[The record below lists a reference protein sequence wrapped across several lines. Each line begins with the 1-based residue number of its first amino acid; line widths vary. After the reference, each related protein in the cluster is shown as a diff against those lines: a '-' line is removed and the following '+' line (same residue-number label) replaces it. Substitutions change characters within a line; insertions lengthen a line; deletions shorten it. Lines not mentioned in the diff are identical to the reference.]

1 MRQTTLT
8 LFVAALAFIQT
19 TAVGAGDLDQSARNI
34 EKYGFNENRLDV
46 LHDGMAQLVADQKRA
61 GFVYAVARDSQL
73 ITQRAVGWQDR
84 ENRIAMADDTI
95 FRVFS
100 LTKPITT
107 VAALRL
113 MEQGLIDLA
122 DPVEKY
128 IPAFANP
135 VVLTGFADDGQPLT
149 EPAQDSIRLIHL
161 VTHTAGL
168 GYAFDYPKALNVDR
182 EQVMGLSVPMA
193 DGLNYLASMPLLFH
207 PGTDWEYGLNIDV
220 LGHVIEL
227 VTGESLDAA
236 IKALVLD
243 PLAMPDTGFYV
254 PPEKRARLVEG
265 YDLGKTG
272 ELLRGTDRLPKS
284 GDYLNPEA
292 TMYSGGGG
300 LTSTVSDMLRFT
312 QMLLNK
318 GTLEGVQVLSPAT
331 VDIMTS
337 RQLPAEMAP
346 IRDKYPTGSD
356 MWRIFSGYTYGW
368 GLNVLD
374 DPAAAMRPATAGS
387 FMKDGLADIYFLGD
401 RDNRLAMIMFT
412 QYRINLTDQVPESV
426 WDTYQTLV
434 YQALSE

>member
-1 MRQTTLT
+1 MRRITFS
-8 LFVAALAFIQT
+8 LFLAGVFFMHTGI
-19 TAVGAGDLDQSARNI
+19 VGAGDLDREVSNAS
-34 EKYGFNENRLDV
+34 KYGFNEDRLDV
-46 LHDGMAQLVADQKRA
+46 LHQGMARLVEDQKRI
-61 GFVYAVARDSQL
+61 GFVYAVARDGKL
-73 ITQRAVGWQDR
+73 ITKRAVGWQDR
-84 ENRIAMADDTI
+84 ENQIPMADDTI

-113 MEQGLIDLA
+113 MEQGRIDLA

-128 IPAFANP
+128 IPAFVSP
-135 VVLTGFADDGQPLT
+135 VVLTGFAEDGTPLT
-149 EPAQDSIRLIHL
+149 EPAQDSIRLVHL

-168 GYAFDYPKALNVDR
+168 GYAFDYPKALKVDR
-182 EQVMGLSVPMA
+182 EQVMGLNVPMA
-193 DGLNYLASMPLLFH
+193 EGLNYLASIPLLFH

-227 VTGESLDAA
+227 VTGKPLDAA
-236 IKALVLD
+236 VKDLVLD
-243 PLAMPDTGFYV
+243 PLAMTDTGFFV
-254 PPEKRARLVEG
+254 PPEKRSRLVEG
-265 YDLGKTG
+265 YDLGTAG

-284 GDYLNPEA
+284 GDYLNADA
-292 TMYSGGGG
+292 TMHSGGGG

-318 GTLEGVQVLSPAT
+318 GTLEGTQLLSPAT
-331 VDIMTS
+331 VDMMTS
-337 RQLPAEMAP
+337 RQVPAEIAP

-374 DPAAAMRPATAGS
+374 DPTAAMRPATAES

-401 RDNRLAMIMFT
+401 RDNRLAIIMFT

-426 WDTYQTLV
+426 WDTFQTLA